1 MITAFL
7 KVQQGGRR
15 RRGYR
20 KKWSESCIVA
30 GFQDGGRGAT
40 SQRCGLQ
47 KLEGQET
54 DSSLEPPE
62 RNAALLKPSYRPAG
76 LVSDFLP
83 TDGETINVRRFK
95 APSSWSFAKATGEN
109 EYRLFLVIIW

>member
-1 MITAFL
+1 MATEKNGQRAALSPAF
-7 KVQQGGRR
+7 KMEEGGQQAKG
-15 RRGYR
+15 
-20 KKWSESCIVA
+20 
-30 GFQDGGRGAT
+30 
-40 SQRCGLQ
+40 CGLQ